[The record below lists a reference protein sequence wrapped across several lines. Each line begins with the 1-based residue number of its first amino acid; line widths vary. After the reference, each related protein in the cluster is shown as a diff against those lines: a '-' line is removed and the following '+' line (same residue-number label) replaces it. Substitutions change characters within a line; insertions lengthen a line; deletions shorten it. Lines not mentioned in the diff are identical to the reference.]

1 MIRRT
6 TVTRHMRVL
15 PHTKSGAVK
24 PREMVDPTRPFF
36 FAETT
41 PVRCRLR
48 LCKLAMTGRLVS
60 GASVSHLQ
68 YQCPKCGRVEWR
80 KV

>member
-15 PHTKSGAVK
+15 PHSKSGAVK
-24 PREMVDPTRPFF
+24 PRETVDPTKPFF
-36 FAETT
+36 FAET
-41 PVRCRLR
+41 RHWLCRLEF
-48 LCKLAMTGRLVS
+48 CKLAMTGRLVTS
-60 GASVSHLQ
+60 AAVSHLQ

-80 KV
+80 RV